1 MVEYETNEVRTK
13 PVGFAPIL
21 DHYFKRAGIC
31 EIIDDHVDLDPRRKI
46 LSHGEACVA
55 MTTAILFQVLQLYR
69 LCKFAEDSTVLETVL
84 PGIAPE
90 EYFDDRLAD
99 TLDAIYDYGLGNLEA
114 LITKKMIEEFDIDT
128 DICHNDT
135 TSASVYGDCDNRR
148 TEDGLKI
155 TFGYSKKHRQDLKQL
170 VWSLSVSDDHA
181 FPLFQQAYDG
191 NTSDVDTY
199 VEQWCNL
206 IDLLGREDFL
216 FVCDSKLV
224 TFENMAHIDGNEG
237 FFLAPAPMYE
247 TYKSV
252 FEEAVASHDSEVLI
266 EYKKKFNRGFETPVK
281 ITYAK
286 KEYEFRMVIIFDHGL
301 LKIKKKSLE
310 SRKDKTRLA
319 FEQLGG
325 KLNKYKLKEE
335 HAIENACE
343 AILKKY
349 GTRNIFNYSLVNE
362 PKTVWKN
369 AKKGRPGKNKKPEK
383 IAEHIDNWRI
393 DLEFDRETYEKEQ
406 SLCGYYP
413 LITNK
418 PEEDLSIEDAMMAHK
433 NQHKVEHINRRAK
446 SGHSLEPIYLHTP
459 ERIESYLFLFK
470 IALQIVVLLERTA
483 RQNIEK
489 REKGL
494 DDFMPNRKD
503 VRNPK
508 AEYLL
513 AEFEFV
519 VKGEIPLPGGNYS
532 GFVSKLTDLQIEILE
547 ILEVPASCFT
557 YSHLFGALPKKRPS
571 T

>member
-1 MVEYETNEVRTK
+1 MVEYETNEVQTK

-343 AILKKY
+343 AIPEKVRHPEHFQLFLGQRAQDRLEEREERPPGKKQKTRKNSRAY
-349 GTRNIFNYSLVNE
+349 RQLANRPGIRSGDLRKGTVALRLLSSDNQQARRRPFNRRRHDGPQEPAQGGTYKQESQKRPQPRTHLSAYPGTYRILLVPFQNSVADRRAAGKDCQAKYRKERKRAGRFHAE
-362 PKTVWKN
+362 PK
-369 AKKGRPGKNKKPEK
+369 GRQKPEG
-383 IAEHIDNWRI
+383 RI
-393 DLEFDRETYEKEQ
+393 LAGGIRICSQK
-406 SLCGYYP
+406 
-413 LITNK
+413 
-418 PEEDLSIEDAMMAHK
+418 
-433 NQHKVEHINRRAK
+433 AK
-446 SGHSLEPIYLHTP
+446 FRCQAAT
-459 ERIESYLFLFK
+459 
-470 IALQIVVLLERTA
+470 TA
-483 RQNIEK
+483 DSSR
-489 REKGL
+489 
-494 DDFMPNRKD
+494 
-503 VRNPK
+503 
-508 AEYLL
+508 
-513 AEFEFV
+513 
-519 VKGEIPLPGGNYS
+519 S
-532 GFVSKLTDLQIEILE
+532 
-547 ILEVPASCFT
+547 
-557 YSHLFGALPKKRPS
+557 
-571 T
+571 